1 MLSSKHSCLPVVDDD
16 GALIGVLT
24 EAGFLRLATREV
36 PPRPCGGVSLPQNT
50 IEFKAASS
58 YSRVRFSNVQVR

>member
-16 GALIGVLT
+16 GALNGIVT
-24 EAGFLRLATREV
+24 EAGFLRLATRGV
-36 PPRPCGGVSLPQNT
+36 LPCTCGGGSLPENT

-58 YSRVRFSNVQVR
+58 YGRVRFSNVQVR